1 VNIVFAAVKSRD
13 AVRRFV
19 DHYDNGKYPTWQ
31 AKADQLAKLSVEDHT
46 PDRIA
51 AIIGNKG
58 WTHPSC
64 CECNQDVEVAITFGS
79 GDYPATVCLPCLKG
93 SVAAL
98 EAAQGAMKSLFP
110 AATPEQSQ

>member
-1 VNIVFAAVKSRD
+1 MDITFAAVKSRT
-13 AVRRFV
+13 AVKRFV
-19 DHYDNGKYPTWQ
+19 DHYGNGTYPTW
-31 AKADQLAKLSVEDHT
+31 KAVADKLAALPLEDHT

-51 AIIGNKG
+51 ALIGNKG

-64 CECNQDVEVAITFGS
+64 SECNQDVEVAISLGS
-79 GDYPATVCLPCLKG
+79 ADYPATVCLPCLKG

-110 AATPEQSQ
+110 AQSMDPA